1 MKKHRTP
8 NKVAASAV
16 LSAQVAMYLES
27 GGKITIEKEGFVPA
41 RKNFGFDALN
51 KSRSCGAGRGGK
63 SHNAG
68 LPRTVR

>member
-1 MKKHRTP
+1 MKKQRTP
-8 NKVAASAV
+8 NKVAASVV
-16 LSAQVAMYLES
+16 LSAQVAMFLES
-27 GGKITIEKEGFVPA
+27 GGVIQVEEASYVPP

-51 KSRSCGAGRGGK
+51 KARSCGAGRGGK